1 MWSKVE
7 SVLDDLR
14 PLLQSDGGD
23 VELVD
28 VLDGVVSLRLMGA
41 CGTCPSSTIPLK
53 NAIERS
59 LREEIP
65 EIERVEQVA

>member
-7 SVLDDLR
+7 SVLEDLR

-23 VELVD
+23 IELVD
-28 VLDGVVSLRLMGA
+28 VLDGVVSVRLVGA
-41 CGTCPSSTIPLK
+41 CGTCPSSTITLK